1 MRVHYVIAVRPTDMS
16 TSAVSRRSLLN
27 MFSEHVQSGRALQRE
42 ETRLAVIDA
51 AQTLFR
57 RDGFR
62 VTTVRGI
69 AAEAGVS
76 VGTVMSVGDK
86 DALLLACYDRWI
98 GDLHATAA
106 ARPGDGAD
114 LTAPQRVGEVIAP
127 FVALFGADQDLARE
141 YGSILARGTH
151 RTEVF
156 AGLATALTDSFTRIY
171 RDAGLGDRAAGA
183 GRATYLAYLGLLM
196 STSATGSDMSGFR
209 EELEAV
215 ASIVLGLDA

>member
-1 MRVHYVIAVRPTDMS
+1 MFNEQVQSTRVEQRERTRMSVIA
-16 TSAVSRRSLLN
+16 
-27 MFSEHVQSGRALQRE
+27 
-42 ETRLAVIDA
+42 A

-57 RDGFR
+57 REGFR
-62 VTTVRGI
+62 GTTIRGI

-76 VGTVMSVGDK
+76 VGTVMGVGDK

-98 GDLHATAA
+98 GQVHAA
-106 ARPGDGAD
+106 GDGNRAHD
-114 LTAPQRVGEVIAP
+114 DGLAVPQRIGEVIAP
-127 FVALFGADQDLARE
+127 FVSLFGGDLELARE

-156 AGLATALTDSFTRIY
+156 TSLAVALNDAFIGVY
-171 RDAGLGDRAAGA
+171 RDAGLGERAAAA

-209 EELEAV
+209 EQLEDV
-215 ASIVLGLDA
+215 AAALMGADS